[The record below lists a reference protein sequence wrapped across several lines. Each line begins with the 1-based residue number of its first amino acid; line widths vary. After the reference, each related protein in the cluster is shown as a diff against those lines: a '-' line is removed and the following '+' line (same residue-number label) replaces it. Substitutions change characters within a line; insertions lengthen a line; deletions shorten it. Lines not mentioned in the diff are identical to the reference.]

1 MIKIKSIVI
10 IGLLLGI
17 AGFSFFIVSKGERLL
32 CAKVIK
38 GTMKNS
44 VTGNIQIL
52 AEQTF
57 QLKSHAQGVVQ
68 FVAIKPLSK
77 AIPVVKGQIL
87 FQLDIS
93 DLNRSLKKALM
104 EKNHF
109 EQRINEGS
117 IFANTLEIEKEEL
130 NASTALFNAEK
141 ITLAELKRKKNI
153 VTRLEIEVEQEK
165 ISDSEKLIN
174 HSIRIE
180 DLKAQI
186 KKMTIRSPIDGQLIN
201 SNVSGGE
208 LISFGYNLG
217 TIISNER
224 LIEASLDEDDF
235 VGIKEGLTAAV
246 SLFSRGNQIIEAKV
260 SRLSPTVNASTGRR
274 LLYLEPLQSTQMV
287 QPGMSGRVEII
298 KSKKEDRLLLPS
310 KSLIGNSVFVV
321 REGKAFIR
329 SVKIGARNLKSIEI
343 LEGLK
348 VGDIVVYETPHI
360 LNDGQKVKPILTNH
374 IH

>member
-17 AGFSFFIVSKGERLL
+17 AGLSFFIASKGERLL
-32 CAKVIK
+32 CAKVIM
-38 GTMKNS
+38 GTMKDS
-44 VTGNIQIL
+44 VTGNIQVL

-57 QLKSHAQGVVQ
+57 QLKSHAQGVVT

-77 AIPVVKGQIL
+77 AIQVTKGQIL
-87 FQLDIS
+87 VQLDIS

-104 EKNHF
+104 EKRHF
-109 EQRINEGS
+109 EQRIDGGS
-117 IFANTLEIEKEEL
+117 TFANTLEIEIEEL

-141 ITLAELKRKKNI
+141 ITLAELNRKKNI
-153 VTRLEIEVEQEK
+153 VTRLRIEVEQEK
-165 ISDSEKLIN
+165 ISDSEKLIS

-186 KKMTIRSPIDGQLIN
+186 NKMTIRSPIN
-201 SNVSGGE
+201 GE
-208 LISFGYNLG
+208 LISSNVSSGELISLGHNLG

-224 LIEASLDEDDF
+224 LIEASLDEEDF
-235 VGIKEGLTAAV
+235 VGIKEGLVAVV
-246 SLFSRGNQIIEAKV
+246 SLFSTGNQIIEAKV

-274 LLYLEPLQSTQMV
+274 LLYLESLQSTQMA

-310 KSLIGNSVFVV
+310 KSLIGNSVFLV

-329 SVKIGARNLKSIEI
+329 SVKIGARNLKSVEI

-360 LNDGQKVKPILTNH
+360 LNDGQKIKPILTNH

>member
-1 MIKIKSIVI
+1 MIKLKSIVI

-17 AGFSFFIVSKGERLL
+17 AGLSFFIASKGEKLL
-32 CAKVIK
+32 CAKVIM
-38 GTMKNS
+38 GTMNHS
-44 VTGNIQIL
+44 VTGNIKVL

-57 QLKSHAQGVVQ
+57 QLKSHAQGIVT

-77 AIPVVKGQIL
+77 AIPVIKGQVIV
-87 FQLDIS
+87 QLDIS

-104 EKNHF
+104 EKSHC
-109 EQRINEGS
+109 EQRIDEGS

-130 NASTALFNAEK
+130 NATTALFNAEK

-153 VTRLEIEVEQEK
+153 VTRITIEVEQEK
-165 ISDSEKLIN
+165 ISNSKELTNHLIL
-174 HSIRIE
+174 IE

-224 LIEASLDEDDF
+224 LIEASLDEEDF
-235 VGIKEGLTAAV
+235 VGIKEGLDAAV
-246 SLFSRGNQIIEAKV
+246 SLFSSGNQIIEAKV
-260 SRLSPTVNASTGRR
+260 SRLSPTVNPSTGRR
-274 LLYLEPLQSTQMV
+274 LLYLESLQSTQMI

-298 KSKKEDRLLLPS
+298 KSKKEDRLLLPT

-321 REGKAFIR
+321 ERGKASIR
-329 SVKIGARNLKSIEI
+329 PVKIGARNLRSIEV

-348 VGDIVVYETPHI
+348 VDDIVVYETPHI
-360 LNDGQKVKPILTNH
+360 LTDGQKIRPILTNH